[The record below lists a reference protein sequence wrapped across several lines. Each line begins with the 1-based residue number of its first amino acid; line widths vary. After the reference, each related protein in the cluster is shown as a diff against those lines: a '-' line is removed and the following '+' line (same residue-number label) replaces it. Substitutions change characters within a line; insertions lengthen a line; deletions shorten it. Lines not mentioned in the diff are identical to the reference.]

1 MKQIIAIIT
10 VMLLIGTLYAKNQIM
25 DIAGDSIKEKV
36 KIKNIRNGHV
46 YNQEIYVIEDS
57 NKTESSTMGVQSN
70 QQHITHYA
78 FANGNR
84 FDSKSEIMV
93 KFKSESHIDI
103 ENIEKKYH
111 LKLKRKMNSGDYLFE
126 NLGANTFDIINL
138 LITDEANSI
147 ERVSPNMILNMK
159 PM

>member
-10 VMLLIGTLYAKNQIM
+10 VMLLTGILYAKNQTM

-36 KIKNIRNGHV
+36 KIKNIRNGYV

-57 NKTESSTMGVQSN
+57 NVTEPSSMSIQST
-70 QQHITHYA
+70 QHITHYA

-84 FDSKSEIMV
+84 FNSKSEIMV
-93 KFKSESHIDI
+93 KFKSTSHIDI
-103 ENIEKKYH
+103 ESIEKKYH

-126 NLGANTFDIINL
+126 NLGNNTLDIINL
-138 LITDEANSI
+138 LLTDESANI

>member
-1 MKQIIAIIT
+1 MKQIIAIIA
-10 VMLLIGTLYAKNQIM
+10 VMLLIGILYSKNQTM

-36 KIKNIRNGHV
+36 KIKNIRNGYV
-46 YNQEIYVIEDS
+46 YNQEIYVLKDL
-57 NKTESSTMGVQSN
+57 NVTEPSSMITKST
-70 QQHITHYA
+70 QHITHYA

-84 FDSKSEIMV
+84 FNSKSEIMV
-93 KFKSESHIDI
+93 KFKSPIHIDI
-103 ENIEKKYH
+103 ESIEKKYH

-126 NLGANTFDIINL
+126 NLGDNTLDIINL
-138 LITDEANSI
+138 LLTDEPDNI